1 MSSKPLISPCR
12 NLYEEDFVA
21 WTEQTARLLRSGR
34 LAELDVDNLTEEVED
49 MGKSRRQELHS
60 RLKTLLWHLLKWK
73 YQPAKR
79 STSWQLTID
88 EQRQKLEYVLEESP
102 SLRPTVP
109 KAILKA
115 YPRAVRAAGLT
126 ADTFPESCPI
136 SDEQILDENFL
147 PE

>member
-60 RLKTLLWHLLKWK
+60 RLTVLIWHLLKWRH
-73 YQPAKR
+73 QPEKR
-79 STSWQLTID
+79 SVSWDLTID
-88 EQRQKLEYVLEESP
+88 KPGTYEVNCWFTIPQSHKDQGMVGVLEVLP
-102 SLRPTVP
+102 SGS
-109 KAILKA
+109 
-115 YPRAVRAAGLT
+115 AVMMRL
-126 ADTFPESCPI
+126 
-136 SDEQILDENFL
+136 
-147 PE
+147 